1 MEFFLWFWLLD
12 RRFFCN
18 FRPILKYFSFLFLL
32 PLSFH
37 ISIIIFNIYSLFPFK
52 KLLDTANLIVAFATI
67 FQTVLGISLIILIA
81 SLYNLSKKQPKRQN
95 NIFIL
100 FFERIKN
107 SRDENYVYYE
117 DYWMGRTVLFSAVG
131 KIVLL
136 TSIINIIW
144 SFYYVLNRYMFFDL
158 FDWVEQFI
166 FFYAYLNIL
175 FFIGVIAILFFGSLI
190 KVSFALSAMI
200 CPKCILSLTDC
211 CCKKNDGL
219 NKTIDFSDV
228 PRLEPEFI

>member
-18 FRPILKYFSFLFLL
+18 FRPSLKYFSFLFLF

-52 KLLDTANLIVAFATI
+52 NLRDTANLIVAFATVFETI
-67 FQTVLGISLIILIA
+67 LGICLIILIK

-100 FFERIKN
+100 FFERIKTSKEDN
-107 SRDENYVYYE
+107 FVYYE
-117 DYWMGRTVLFSAVG
+117 DYWMGRTTLFSAVG

-136 TSIINIIW
+136 TSIINITW
-144 SFYYVLNRYMFFDL
+144 SFYYVLNRYMFLSL

-166 FFYAYLNIL
+166 IFYAYLNIL
-175 FFIGVIAILFFGSLI
+175 FCMPVILILFFGAII
-190 KVSFALSAMI
+190 KVTFVLSAVI
-200 CPKCILSLTDC
+200 CPKCVLSLSDP
-211 CCKKNDGL
+211 CCKKNKGL
-219 NKTIDFSDV
+219 NRTIDFSDV
-228 PRLEPEFI
+228 PKLEPEFI

>member
-1 MEFFLWFWLLD
+1 MDFFLWFWLLD

-18 FRPILKYFSFLFLL
+18 FRPSLKYFSFLYLI

-52 KLLDTANLIVAFATI
+52 NLRDTANLIVAFATI
-67 FQTVLGISLIILIA
+67 FQTILSICIIILIA
-81 SLYNLSKKQPKRQN
+81 NLYNLSKKQPQRQN

-107 SRDENYVYYE
+107 SKEENFVYYE
-117 DYWMGRTVLFSAVG
+117 DYWMARTTLYSAPG

-144 SFYYVLNRYMFFDL
+144 SYYYVLNRNMFLSL

-166 FFYAYLNIL
+166 IFYAYLNIL
-175 FFIGVIAILFFGSLI
+175 FCSPVILILIFGGII
-190 KVSFALSAMI
+190 KVSFVLSAMI
-200 CPKCILSLTDC
+200 CPTCILNLTDT
-211 CCKKNDGL
+211 CCKKNKGL
-219 NKTIDFSDV
+219 NKTIDFSDL
-228 PRLEPEFI
+228 PKLEPEFI